1 MTTLTVFTQTPESQA
16 AITPAQAIARLEDGN
31 RRFVTGSRL
40 ERRWNE
46 QVKATSAGQYPFA
59 LVLGC
64 IDSRVPV
71 ETVFDQGIGDVFT
84 ARVAGNVVNADVLG
98 SMEFACKLAGSKAI
112 VVLGHT
118 SCGAVMG
125 AIGNTRLGH
134 VTALVDKIGP
144 AIDAV
149 RAEVDAVRA
158 EVEAVGA
165 EVDQVRAEVDQVR
178 AEVDEAD
185 PGFADRVAEANV
197 GLVLAS
203 IRSRSPVLAE
213 MEAEGEIALAGAM
226 YDVATGEVRFL

>member
-149 RAEVDAVRA
+149 RAEVD
-158 EVEAVGA
+158 
-165 EVDQVRAEVDQVR
+165 
-178 AEVDEAD
+178 EAD

>member
-165 EVDQVRAEVDQVR
+165 EVDQVRAEVD
-178 AEVDEAD
+178 EAD

>member
-158 EVEAVGA
+158 EVDE
-165 EVDQVRAEVDQVR
+165 VR

>member
-149 RAEVDAVRA
+149 RAEVD
-158 EVEAVGA
+158 
-165 EVDQVRAEVDQVR
+165 QVR

>member
-144 AIDAV
+144 AIDA
-149 RAEVDAVRA
+149 E
-158 EVEAVGA
+158 
-165 EVDQVRAEVDQVR
+165 RAEVDQVR